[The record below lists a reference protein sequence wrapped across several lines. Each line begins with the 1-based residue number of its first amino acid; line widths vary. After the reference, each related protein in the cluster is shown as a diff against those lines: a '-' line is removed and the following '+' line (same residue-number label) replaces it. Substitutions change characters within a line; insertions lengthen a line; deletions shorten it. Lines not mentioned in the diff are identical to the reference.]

1 MALVNDKDRSLK
13 SNIENHLVED
23 LNSKHISA
31 ISSMDLYGPNAFSG
45 NTEKEAVDMLNNTGI
60 DGVLT
65 IVLLDKT
72 KERYY
77 VPGKVYYSPYGI
89 YHRRFWGYY
98 STLYERVYEPG
109 YYSEN
114 TNYFWESNFY
124 DLQTR
129 ELLYSVQTKS
139 FNPGD
144 AASLGHEYGK
154 MICESLLKTDIIR

>member
-23 LNSKHISA
+23 LTSKHISA
-31 ISSMDLYGPNAFSG
+31 ISSMELYGPNAFLG
-45 NTEKEAVDMLNNTGI
+45 NTEKVAIDKLNNTGI

-77 VPGKVYYSPYGI
+77 VPGRVYYSPYGI

-124 DLQTR
+124 DLQNK

-154 MICESLLKTDIIR
+154 MICESLLKTGIIR